1 MRDRPYDEVMIERFR
16 EDPAY
21 AAALLNSIFE
31 DGDDQGELQV
41 LLPLMFTAFSDRS
54 GESQAIQD
62 INRLTGMF
70 RTMGL
75 RLLVEPSSPSRRA
88 MAHA

>member
-21 AAALLNSIFE
+21 AATLLNSIFE
-31 DGDDQGELQV
+31 DGDDQGELQI
-41 LLPLMFTAFSDRS
+41 LLPLMAAAFSDAPDA
-54 GESQAIQD
+54 SQTIQD
-62 INRLTGMF
+62 INRLTKMF

-75 RLLVEPSSPSRRA
+75 RLLVEPSPSPCRE